1 MRKLIKKKKQ
11 KKTLNKGIY
20 LFKQKIFGGK
30 AFDFLIIHIKNNS
43 CLIYVFQISIYK
55 DKIYNKNQV
64 LDYMKQMDDYLNR
77 FYCFP
82 EEKQFFFGYIF
93 NYERLADKNGSKYN
107 IMLYKCVHYQMNY
120 CFFANKEK
128 NFVDEF
134 GEPIKNINSIVS
146 KIGSNEDINNKEEH
160 QSQIIYYIFH
170 EEYSKQKEAIIQ
182 LLSNNGANGNKI
194 DFIEN
199 EYIDIKILSHN
210 KCYIQKT
217 KNNKKELIIIYSQIN
232 NNQKIL
238 KMKIINSDGNCL
250 DYNFNEK
257 NYEIDLNSQ
266 FDLFILKNN
275 TIINE

>member
-1 MRKLIKKKKQ
+1 MWVLSNE
-11 KKTLNKGIY
+11 LL
-20 LFKQKIFGGK
+20 LF
-30 AFDFLIIHIKNNS
+30 S
-43 CLIYVFQISIYK
+43 
-55 DKIYNKNQV
+55 
-64 LDYMKQMDDYLNR
+64 
-77 FYCFP
+77 
-82 EEKQFFFGYIF
+82 
-93 NYERLADKNGSKYN
+93 
-107 IMLYKCVHYQMNY
+107 
-120 CFFANKEK
+120 NKEK

-146 KIGSNEDINNKEEH
+146 IIGSNKDIKNKEEPLN
-160 QSQIIYYIFH
+160 QIIYYIFQ

-199 EYIDIKILSHN
+199 EYINIKILSHN

-238 KMKIINSDGNCL
+238 KLKIINSDGNCL

-266 FDLFILKNN
+266 FDLFILKNK
-275 TIINE
+275 